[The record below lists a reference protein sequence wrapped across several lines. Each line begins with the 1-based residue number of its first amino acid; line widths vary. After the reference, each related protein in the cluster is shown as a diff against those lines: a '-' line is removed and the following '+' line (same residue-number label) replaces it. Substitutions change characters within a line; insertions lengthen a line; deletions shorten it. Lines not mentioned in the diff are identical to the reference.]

1 MKTYNDIYLSTRN
14 ILRQNGVEGY
24 ALEAR
29 ILVACAAGKTVQQ
42 LLRDIN
48 LYTTEQVENT
58 VLDRLR
64 GEPVAYITGSWEFYG
79 LPMTVTPDVLI
90 PRMDTEVLVD
100 AVKEFLTGYKMDAR
114 VLDLCC
120 GSGCITCAIGHE
132 LPATK
137 LVAVDLSASALEV
150 CRQNI
155 AKNRLSSRVIC
166 MQADATSSPP
176 LGIGSFDVIVSNPPY
191 LTAAEM
197 EQLQP
202 EVAQEPAM
210 ALEAGEDGLVFYRA
224 IAEHYQKALRPGGAL
239 ALGINSGAY
248 VSEII
253 RGGLMAVDPGQ
264 MEAGRSLGLNYMT
277 TMFEIIIPQAIRSIL
292 PALGNEFIMLLKDS
306 SLITVIGGKEL
317 LYAAQGIMNRT
328 YEAMFPLLGVA
339 LIYLILVM
347 LFTWLLSKFE
357 RRLAQSD
364 RG

>member
-58 VLDRLR
+58 VLDYTARRLR

-79 LPMTVTPDVLI
+79 LPMTVTSDVLI

-191 LTAAEM
+191 IESAEIAK
-197 EQLQP
+197 LDRS
-202 EVAQEPAM
+202 VRDYEPIW
-210 ALEAGEDGLVFYRA
+210 ALDGGEDGLPQNESGRYPYRL
-224 IAEHYQKALRPGGAL
+224 H
-239 ALGINSGAY
+239 
-248 VSEII
+248 
-253 RGGLMAVDPGQ
+253 RGRLQRHFPYGQ
-264 MEAGRSLGLNYMT
+264 S
-277 TMFEIIIPQAIRSIL
+277 L
-292 PALGNEFIMLLKDS
+292 PALQRS
-306 SLITVIGGKEL
+306 
-317 LYAAQGIMNRT
+317 
-328 YEAMFPLLGVA
+328 
-339 LIYLILVM
+339 
-347 LFTWLLSKFE
+347 
-357 RRLAQSD
+357 
-364 RG
+364 

>member
-58 VLDRLR
+58 VLDYTARRLR

-79 LPMTVTPDVLI
+79 LPMTVTSDVLI

-150 CRQNI
+150 CRQNV

-191 LTAAEM
+191 IESAEIAK
-197 EQLQP
+197 LDRS
-202 EVAQEPAM
+202 VRDYEPIW
-210 ALEAGEDGLVFYRA
+210 ALDGGEDGLMFYRA
-224 IAEHYQKALRPGGAL
+224 IVQHWTQILRPGGWL
-239 ALGINSGAY
+239 
-248 VSEII
+248 
-253 RGGLMAVDPGQ
+253 
-264 MEAGRSLGLNYMT
+264 
-277 TMFEIIIPQAIRSIL
+277 MFEVGEDQADAVMALMKDAKYTDVTALEDTAGIRRVVVGRI
-292 PALGNEFIMLLKDS
+292 
-306 SLITVIGGKEL
+306 
-317 LYAAQGIMNRT
+317 
-328 YEAMFPLLGVA
+328 
-339 LIYLILVM
+339 
-347 LFTWLLSKFE
+347 
-357 RRLAQSD
+357 
-364 RG
+364 

>member
-1 MKTYNDIYLSTRN
+1 M
-14 ILRQNGVEGY
+14 LRQNGVEGY

-58 VLDRLR
+58 VLDYTARRLR

-166 MQADATSSPP
+166 MQADATNSPP

-191 LTAAEM
+191 IESAEIAK
-197 EQLQP
+197 LDRS
-202 EVAQEPAM
+202 VRDYEPIW
-210 ALEAGEDGLVFYRA
+210 ALDGGEDGLRFYKG
-224 IAEHYQKALRPGGAL
+224 IIKYWKSLLRPAAASCSRSARVRQAPCVKCSWPRAL
-239 ALGINSGAY
+239 PPRR
-248 VSEII
+248 
-253 RGGLMAVDPGQ
+253 RG
-264 MEAGRSLGLNYMT
+264 
-277 TMFEIIIPQAIRSIL
+277 
-292 PALGNEFIMLLKDS
+292 
-306 SLITVIGGKEL
+306 
-317 LYAAQGIMNRT
+317 RT
-328 YEAMFPLLGVA
+328 P
-339 LIYLILVM
+339 
-347 LFTWLLSKFE
+347 
-357 RRLAQSD
+357 R
-364 RG
+364 